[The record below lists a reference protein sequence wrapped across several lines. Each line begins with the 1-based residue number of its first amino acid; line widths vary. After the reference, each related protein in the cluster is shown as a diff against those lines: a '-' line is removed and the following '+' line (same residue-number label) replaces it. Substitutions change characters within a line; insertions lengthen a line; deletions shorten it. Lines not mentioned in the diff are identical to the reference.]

1 MQRSSTTREPEVDS
15 SPLEPAPQASEAAL
29 AANAGEEG
37 YLGPGAVVAGEG
49 ARVRVRLE
57 DGAEV
62 AVRMALAFP
71 YRPQAGDELLVIGQ
85 DQRYFAI
92 GVLSGAAP
100 RTLEF
105 PGDVELRAVEG
116 RLELHGEKG
125 IELEAPELTLRAKAL
140 RTFAKQISER
150 ADSAVR
156 IVKGLL
162 TEHLG
167 ESQRLVAGEDY
178 TQSQRS
184 VTLAKDVVKID
195 AKTLQL
201 GH

>member
-1 MQRSSTTREPEVDS
+1 MQGSSTTREPEADS
-15 SPLEPAPQASEAAL
+15 DSLQPAAQEAT
-29 AANAGEEG
+29 AAPTPSAGEEG
-37 YLGPGAVVAGEG
+37 YLGPGTVVAGGG
-49 ARVRVRLE
+49 ARVVVRLE
-57 DGAEV
+57 DGPEAQ
-62 AVRMALAFP
+62 VRLALPFP
-71 YRPQAGDELLVIGQ
+71 YRPQEGDELLVVGQ
-85 DQRYFAI
+85 GQRYFAI

-116 RLELHGEKG
+116 RLELRGEQG
-125 IELEAPELTLRAKAL
+125 IELEAPELTLRAKTL

-167 ESQRLVAGEDY
+167 ESHRLVAEEDY
-178 TQSQRS
+178 SQSKRS
-184 VTLAKDVVKID
+184 VTLAQEVVKID
-195 AKTLQL
+195 ARQLQL